1 MTLVQSP
8 VGGLASIG
16 IFGQVADV
24 TNTILQRTLWYSD
37 GSQTHVVDESFL
49 QTDSR
54 SLVVL
59 GEAGMGKS
67 TLLAKLDGVGGYER
81 CTARALINRPDVV
94 ERFGDAQTLVI
105 DALDEVPAHGAG
117 DAVDQVVAKLAA
129 LKLPRFILACRVADW
144 RSATALQGLRD
155 LYETDPLQLHIE
167 PLERPDAVTFLT
179 ETLGDQQAEATT
191 QGLEKKGLAGLWSN
205 PQTLG
210 LVQEVARAKRLPTSK
225 GELFNE
231 ATKLLRRE
239 HREEK
244 AGGRL
249 AQLSEADV
257 LDAAGAAFAALILT
271 GKEAISTKATVSDD
285 DVAASEVKELPAGLG
300 IRDVLG
306 SRLFVALE
314 PERFTYAHRAIGEY
328 LGARWLARQADTG
341 RKRRRLHAL
350 FVKDDL
356 VPASLRGLHAWLAW
370 HSPELAVSAI
380 AADPL
385 GVVQY
390 GDVGVLSTTQAQG
403 LLAGLEKAHPN
414 FAGWSEIVIGGFAQ
428 PALLSKV
435 RELLS
440 NAHTA
445 WPLKRILLRA
455 FEGSALVA
463 ELADLL
469 RKLALDQGEPFGIRS
484 DAAERL
490 VESART
496 EDWPEIVSQLI
507 AEGGEDGVRLAL
519 ELTELIGYAV
529 FEDDLL
535 VRMVVAQLGQSTRT
549 IGLFFSFVRN
559 LPGERIDV
567 ILDAIAA
574 LEAGDADRDDYDP
587 DRAITDL
594 AYELLARRLAYG
606 PTTPE
611 KVASWLAPFD
621 VHSGV
626 DREARDAV
634 SRHFSQDVAL
644 RRAVQRHVVLDQPG
658 EMEVWGRYWRM
669 VDRSN
674 GLQVNED
681 DVIAL
686 LDHLETT
693 DRRWRDVLR
702 LGQHNETEGTKSR
715 EVAQRFAGDDD
726 EALSWLAELP
736 IPVVPEWK
744 VKQQEREDKRRRE
757 REANWAKH
765 RKGYAGRIEQIRA
778 GHYGAIVEPAKAYL
792 NLFYDIG
799 DKTDDGPGRVTEW
812 LGPEI
817 CEASLAGFDAFLT
830 ASPPKPTAAEIAESH
845 AESRHW
851 DAAYIVVAAL
861 AERLRTGR
869 GFDDLP
875 DERLMAGLCELMH
888 APIDSHAGLPDLGKA
903 LADALRGRGCWEA
916 VQRLF
921 LEPQFAAGAKHVSGL
936 YAFVREERDKSLAV
950 ALAIEWLKRFPAMAC
965 DPEGE
970 LIDLT
975 LVTPAAR
982 DALRRIMRARR
993 ARPGLDDER
1002 RRNWDAV
1009 GVLIDFEQVA
1019 PELVGGGPVEE
1030 ELLWHIRARLGGRRD
1045 DPGRLQLDAAQPLWL
1060 LDQFRIR
1067 YPMCSRPTGVSSGDT
1082 NAWDAADFVV
1092 ALINRLG
1099 NDASPEAIVAMKSL
1113 SEREPDGYSDHVKSA
1128 AAEQKRKAVE
1138 TGWRAPELATVRAA
1152 VTDGPPTTALQLQQ
1166 VMCEEL
1172 EVLQRKL
1179 RGADVDYYK
1188 AFWDGDTPR
1197 NEEHCRDEILKMLRP
1212 VPFEIHADP
1221 EGHLADDK
1229 RADIICQLGAMMTPI
1244 EIKGQWHP
1252 ELWTAADHQLER
1264 LYVNDWRAE
1273 AGIYLVLWF
1282 GAGTTKP
1289 LKRPPGGAPAPTT
1302 PEALQSALTAGSAQA
1317 QTGRVKVVV
1326 LDLVRPQ

>member
-1 MTLVQSP
+1 M
-8 VGGLASIG
+8 
-16 IFGQVADV
+16 FGQVASV
-24 TNTILQRTLWYSD
+24 TNKILQRTLWYSD

-49 QTDSR
+49 QTDPR
-54 SLVVL
+54 SLIVL

-81 CTARALINRPDVV
+81 CTARALINRLDVV
-94 ERFGDAQTLVI
+94 ERFGNVHTLVI

-117 DAVDQVVAKLAA
+117 DAVDQVVAKLAT

-167 PLERPDAVTFLT
+167 PLVRPDAVRFLT
-179 ETLGDQQAEATT
+179 ETLGDEQAEVTA
-191 QGLEKKGLAGLWSN
+191 QGLETRGLAGLWSN
-205 PQTLG
+205 PQTLS
-210 LVQEVARAKRLPTSK
+210 LVQEVAAANRLPTSK

-244 AGGRL
+244 AGDRL
-249 AQLSEADV
+249 AQLSEEDV
-257 LDAAGAAFAALILT
+257 LDAAGAAFASLILT
-271 GKEAISTKATVSDD
+271 GKEAVSTKATVSDD
-285 DVAASEVKELPAGLG
+285 DIAANEIKGMPAGLV

-306 SRLFVALE
+306 SRLFVALA

-390 GDVGVLSTTQAQG
+390 GDVGLLSKTQARALLSG
-403 LLAGLEKAHPN
+403 LADLSKAHPN

-428 PALLSKV
+428 PALLPEV

-440 NAHTA
+440 GADTA
-445 WPLKRILLRA
+445 WALKRILLRA
-455 FEGSALVA
+455 FEGSSLVD
-463 ELADLL
+463 EISDLL

-490 VESART
+490 VEAASA
-496 EDWPEIVSQLI
+496 EDWPDTVSQLI
-507 AEGGEDGVRLAL
+507 AEEGEDGVRLAL
-519 ELTELIGYAV
+519 ELTELIGYAA

-535 VRMVVAQLGQSTRT
+535 VRMVVAQLAQSTRT

-559 LPGERIDV
+559 LPGDRIDV

-574 LEAGDADRDDYDP
+574 LEAGDAHRDDYDP
-587 DRAITDL
+587 DRAATDL
-594 AYELLARRLAYG
+594 AYELLARRLAHG
-606 PTTPE
+606 PTSPE
-611 KVASWLAPFD
+611 KVASWLAPFNG
-621 VHSGV
+621 HSGV

-634 SRHFSQDVAL
+634 SRHFLQDVVL
-644 RRAVQRHVVLDQPG
+644 RRAVQRYVVLDQPG

-702 LGQHNETEGTKSR
+702 LGQHNETVGAQSR
-715 EVAQRFAGDDD
+715 EAARRFAGDNDD
-726 EALSWLAELP
+726 ALGWLAELP
-736 IPVVPEWK
+736 IPIVPEWQI
-744 VKQQEREDKRRRE
+744 KQQGREDKRRRE
-757 REANWAKH
+757 REARWAKH
-765 RKGYAGRIEQIRA
+765 RTGYAGRIKQIRA

-799 DKTDDGPGRVTEW
+799 DKTDDGPGRVSAW
-812 LGPEI
+812 LGPEL
-817 CEASLAGFDAFLT
+817 CEASLAGFEAILT
-830 ASPPKPTAAEIAESH
+830 ASSPKPTAAEIAESH

-875 DERLMAGLCELMH
+875 DERLMAGLYELMH

-950 ALAIEWLKRFPAMAC
+950 ALAIEWLERFPAMAS

-970 LIDLT
+970 LIDL
-975 LVTPAAR
+975 LLATPAAR
-982 DALRRIMRARR
+982 NALRGIMRARR
-993 ARPGLDDER
+993 AGSGLDDER

-1009 GVLIDFEQVA
+1009 GILIDFEQVA
-1019 PELVGGGPVEE
+1019 PELVSGEPVEE

-1045 DPGRLQLDAAQPLWL
+1045 DPGRLQLDAAQLVWL
-1060 LDQFRIR
+1060 LDQFRSR
-1067 YPMCSRPTGVSSGDT
+1067 YPMRSRPTGVASGDT
-1082 NAWDAADFVV
+1082 NPWDAADFVV

-1099 NDASPEAIVAMKSL
+1099 NDASPDATVAMKSL
-1113 SEREPDGYSDHVKSA
+1113 SGREPDGYSDRVKSA

-1138 TGWRAPELATVRAA
+1138 TGWRAPELATVLAA

-1188 AFWDGDTPR
+1188 AFWDGGTPR
-1197 NEEHCRDEILKMLRP
+1197 NEEHCRDELLKMLRP

-1317 QTGRVKVVV
+1317 QTGRVKVIVI
-1326 LDLVRPQ
+1326 DLVRPQ